1 MTPENFKMWLT
12 GYFELAGPQ
21 SEIQTRIYN
30 KLPKT
35 EPLTLCYYIQGY
47 FELSERTLDKW
58 DIEVRNHL
66 KLVFTKLTPVVPTL
80 TKSPSI
86 LDLSRDNKKDY
97 EKGDYS
103 RLYPFGPD
111 IVITC

>member
-21 SEIQTRIYN
+21 TEIQTRIYN

-47 FELSERTLDKW
+47 FELSDKTMDKW
-58 DIEVRNHL
+58 DIEVKNHL
-66 KLVFTKLTPVVPTL
+66 KLVFTKLTPVVST
-80 TKSPSI
+80 TITRTPSL
-86 LDLSRDNKKDY
+86 LDLTREINKDDY
-97 EKGDYS
+97 K
-103 RLYPFGPD
+103 RTYPFGPD
-111 IVITC
+111 TVITC